1 MNSFEKYAHLYQNL
15 YTLEAWFIWLSLWLQ
30 YIGYYACLLLGFV
43 LILLLFIFPFMIVYG
58 LIRSVK
64 IKIVKKKNKQKII
77 NQLKEEYKNTLDQFN
92 KKSKKKKHK

>member
-15 YTLEAWFIWLSLWLQ
+15 YTIEAWFIWLSLWLQ
-30 YIGYYACLLLGFV
+30 YIGYHICLLLGLTLV
-43 LILLLFIFPFMIVYG
+43 LLIFMFPFIVMYG
-58 LIRSVK
+58 LMRSVK

-77 NQLKEEYKNTLDQFN
+77 NQLREEYKNTLHQFD